1 MSNLPLNP
9 LRTFSV
15 ASRHV
20 SFTDAAKTLNVTQV
34 AVSRQVAV
42 LEKYLNTRL
51 FDRDLNSVRLTQTGQ
66 ALSREIV
73 PLFDEIESSVM
84 RFRDRERKDVVSL
97 FVYPTFCKSWLLPRM
112 VGILGDVPKFSV
124 RFDTRV
130 VPLDFRKE
138 LVNAAILLGGG
149 DWPGAKS
156 RLLFPETV
164 DAVCSPD
171 YARRVLGGI
180 EEKKLPT
187 SATLLHAKY
196 RRREWPLWAE
206 LAGWAIDKAYSV
218 DFQSSILCYEAAQ
231 QGLGLSIAQ
240 LPLIEEELT
249 SGRLVQPFHAPQV
262 SGQAFYIVWPTIT
275 SVSSATKMFI
285 DRVLHAA
292 GQESE
297 FNTPLP

>member
-20 SFTDAAKTLNVTQV
+20 SFTDAARTLNVTQV

-66 ALSREIV
+66 ALSREII

-112 VGILGDVPKFSV
+112 VGILGDAPKFSL

-138 LVNAAILLGGG
+138 FVNVAILLGGG

-156 RLLFPETV
+156 RLLFPETF

-171 YARRVLGGI
+171 YANRVLGGI
-180 EEKKLPT
+180 DEKRLPD

-206 LAGWAIDKAYSV
+206 LGGWAIDKAYSV

-240 LPLIEEELT
+240 LPLIEAELT
-249 SGRLVQPFHAPQV
+249 SGKLVQPFHTPQT

-285 DRVLHAA
+285 DRLLNAA
-292 GQESE
+292 GQETE